1 MMASCQAAKLP
12 LALIFWARLAVWGVV
27 TVTVKVGLLA
37 PCDLTGSAAQAIP
50 TDATHNPRPAHTPTP
65 VFFMTFLFAMRYV
78 NA

>member
-1 MMASCQAAKLP
+1 
-12 LALIFWARLAVWGVV
+12 V
-27 TVTVKVGLLA
+27 TVTVKDGLAALA
-37 PCDLTGSAAQAIP
+37 DLAGSAAQTMP

>member
-1 MMASCQAAKLP
+1 
-12 LALIFWARLAVWGVV
+12 LAVIFWDRLAVWGVV
-27 TVTVKVGLLA
+27 TVTVKDGLAALA
-37 PCDLTGSAAQAIP
+37 DLAGSAAQTMP